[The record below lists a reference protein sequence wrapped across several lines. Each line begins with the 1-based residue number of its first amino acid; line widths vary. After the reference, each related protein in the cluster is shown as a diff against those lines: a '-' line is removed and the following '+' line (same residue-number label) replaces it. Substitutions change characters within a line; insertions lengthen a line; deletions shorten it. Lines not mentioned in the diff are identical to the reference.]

1 MSAFESA
8 WSVVKEYI
16 PGFMEPHDP
25 EAEKEAAIQRI
36 MDSIRFYTSPID
48 PETRKGGGMSLE
60 QAIEMTMK
68 DTMAGPAILQ
78 EALRRLGM

>member
-8 WSVVKEYI
+8 WNVLK
-16 PGFMEPHDP
+16 FMEPHDP

-36 MDSIRFYTSPID
+36 MESIRFFTSPID
-48 PETRKGGGMSLE
+48 PETRKGGGMSLME
-60 QAIEMTMK
+60 AIEMTK
-68 DTMAGPAILQ
+68 RYHGGGPAILQ

>member
-48 PETRKGGGMSLE
+48 PETRKGGVPPFCRKHCAVSACEGE
-60 QAIEMTMK
+60 RDDRI
-68 DTMAGPAILQ
+68 
-78 EALRRLGM
+78 

>member
-8 WSVVKEYI
+8 WNVLK
-16 PGFMEPHDP
+16 FMEPHDP

-36 MDSIRFYTSPID
+36 MESIRFYTSPID

-60 QAIEMTMK
+60 AAIEMTMK
-68 DTMAGPAILQ
+68 ESMVGPAILE
-78 EALRRLGM
+78 EALRRLNHPRHM